1 MNQSVRSFILRFVL
15 TKPNIT
21 VNAAVFNFYIGI
33 VSFLNVEYSPMMEN
47 ILGKDFK
54 VSRLS
59 LIDLREANRLIK
71 LSLHDLS
78 PYCKVLI

>member
-47 ILGKDFK
+47 
-54 VSRLS
+54 
-59 LIDLREANRLIK
+59 
-71 LSLHDLS
+71 LHMSAML
-78 PYCKVLI
+78 